1 MEKKKENNGHS
12 NFKPL
17 LHDFCSA
24 VAPLFFF
31 AVAFSFFWFLTCHF
45 LIKAVIPAL
54 WREELT
60 AIKHEGNDKK
70 KGDQQKD
77 ALS

>member
-24 VAPLFFF
+24 VAPLFFLLLL
-31 AVAFSFFWFLTCHF
+31 SPFFGF
-45 LIKAVIPAL
+45 
-54 WREELT
+54 
-60 AIKHEGNDKK
+60 
-70 KGDQQKD
+70 
-77 ALS
+77 